1 MTISRYYHLTLEN
14 HGNKNPYIANLFL
27 YRDWISYVLRRKDV
41 EKMKEQFECLA
52 CDKKFPADVFNTFCP
67 ACKEP
72 LLYHYPHARRRIR
85 TGKAHTLEKWI
96 DFLPLTDINHSL
108 LLGEGHSPLVK
119 LEQISKECRVPFIY
133 VKDES
138 FNPTGSFKD
147 RGTAVAIQKAV
158 SLGIES
164 IGTVS
169 TGNMATSTAAYG
181 AKAERKTYV
190 FVKEDISNE
199 KLLSCG
205 IFNPIMI
212 KVKGDYGTL
221 TYKSFDLGRKHGI
234 YFMNSVDPFRIEGY
248 KVIGLEIFLQ
258 LDEQPPDY
266 IFAPVSSGGHLIG
279 LIRAY
284 SELKQQGFIEKI
296 PTFIGVQAEGCSP
309 IAKAFRT
316 GERRVTRIARPK
328 TVAQAITNPDP
339 PGGNMI
345 LKMIRKN
352 KGHVLAVS
360 DDNILAAQKTL
371 AEKEG
376 IFCLPASATT
386 LAGFLQISKS
396 ISFKAKDRVILVV
409 TGTGMKNMKVLNPSE
424 MNIFH
429 SSLLNLEETL
439 LSKLS

>member
-1 MTISRYYHLTLEN
+1 
-14 HGNKNPYIANLFL
+14 
-27 YRDWISYVLRRKDV
+27 
-41 EKMKEQFECLA
+41 MKEQFECLA
-52 CDKKFPADVFNTFCP
+52 CGKKFPADIFNTFCP
-67 ACKEP
+67 ACNEP
-72 LLYHYPHARRRIR
+72 LLYHYPQAQKKIH
-85 TGKAHTLEKWI
+85 TEKAHTLEKWI
-96 DFLPLTDINHSL
+96 DFLPFDEVDHSL

-119 LEQISKECRVPFIY
+119 LEQISKECSIPSMY

-158 SLGIES
+158 SLHIDR

-181 AKAERKTYV
+181 AKAKRKTYV
-190 FVKEDISNE
+190 FIKEDISNE

-205 IFNPIMI
+205 IYGPIMI
-212 KVKGDYGTL
+212 KVKGDYGEL
-221 TYKSFDLGRKHGI
+221 TYKSFDLGRKYNI

-248 KVIGLEIFLQ
+248 KIIGLEIFLQ
-258 LDEQPPDY
+258 LDAQPPDY

-284 SELKQQGFIEKI
+284 SDLKQQGLIEKM

-309 IAKAFRT
+309 IAKAFRA
-316 GERRVTRIARPK
+316 GESRVKRIAKPK
-328 TVAQAITNPDP
+328 TIAQAITNPDP

-345 LKMIRKN
+345 LKMIRETS
-352 KGHVLAVS
+352 GTVLAAS
-360 DDNILAAQKTL
+360 DDNILAAQKVL

-386 LAGFLQISKS
+386 LAGFFQIAKS
-396 ISFKAKDRVILVV
+396 IPFKDSDRIVLVI
-409 TGTGMKNMKVLNPSE
+409 TGTGMKNMKVLNPSQ
-424 MNIFH
+424 MNFFI
-429 SSLLNLEETL
+429 STLSDLEKTL
-439 LSKLS
+439 LSTLF